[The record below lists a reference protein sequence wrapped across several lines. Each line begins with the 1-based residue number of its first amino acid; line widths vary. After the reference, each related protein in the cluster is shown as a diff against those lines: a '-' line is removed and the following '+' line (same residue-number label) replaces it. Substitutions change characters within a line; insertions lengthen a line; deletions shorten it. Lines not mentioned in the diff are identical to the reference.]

1 MTRFVAQRIGEAVML
16 FLALS
21 AIIFTLGTVVPGD
34 VALTLTGQSGSTPER
49 LAQLRHQLGL
59 TRPLPERYWDWLSHA
74 VRGDFGTS
82 LISGRSIGADIAQQ
96 FAVTFEL
103 AIFALLLA
111 LVIGLPVGVFAST
124 RPNSIRDK
132 LLRGSTLVFFAV
144 PTFVSGVLL
153 VLVGSRYLHPLYSS
167 FYVGV
172 SQNLGE
178 NLRSLLLPALA
189 VALPMSAMVA
199 QMTRATMLDALHE
212 PFVVTARAKGVPER
226 RINYL
231 HGLRAALAPVVT
243 LTGLEFG
250 SLIGGLIIVEQ
261 IFNLPGLGRGVLTAI
276 LGRDYQF
283 VVAGVLVIA
292 GVYVAVNLLVDV
304 LYPILDPRQRSG

>member
-1 MTRFVAQRIGEAVML
+1 ML